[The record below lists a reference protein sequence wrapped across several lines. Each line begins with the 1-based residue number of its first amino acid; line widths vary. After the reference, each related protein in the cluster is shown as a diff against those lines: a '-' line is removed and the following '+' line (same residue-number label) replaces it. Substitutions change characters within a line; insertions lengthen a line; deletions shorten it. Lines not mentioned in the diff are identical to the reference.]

1 MLSSLLPRRYPSSWM
16 FSPRRDRGGGRLD
29 VSNCLRYS
37 SVSLFYFESKRKRCQ
52 TTKKIREGVL
62 NRGVLSRRWLLPTN
76 LEQRLRRND
85 LVLSKEKRKKATCF
99 FDSIFFYRMT
109 MYQTFLF
116 VDHCFVISNE
126 EESGKV
132 EIIVEEKP
140 EKPKNLVKLTTL
152 LPYIT
157 LFPVNHRERRTRKG
171 AKKKRK
177 KRKKKDRKEV
187 TTVRS
192 IRSWWTTSF
201 RCSLINMH

>member
-1 MLSSLLPRRYPSSWM
+1 MISCYRKKKERKQ
-16 FSPRRDRGGGRLD
+16 R
-29 VSNCLRYS
+29 
-37 SVSLFYFESKRKRCQ
+37 VSLIQ
-52 TTKKIREGVL
+52 
-62 NRGVLSRRWLLPTN
+62 
-76 LEQRLRRND
+76 
-85 LVLSKEKRKKATCF
+85 
-99 FDSIFFYRMT
+99 FFYRMT

-116 VDHCFVISNE
+116 IDHCFVISNE

-192 IRSWWTTSF
+192 IRS
-201 RCSLINMH
+201 